1 MVWSDDK
8 VSFENSVISTFNKF
22 NNFQFEIIQAKEYH
36 TEIIRI
42 IRDCAILL
50 DFSAISVLFWK
61 DQENNTQKNVA
72 H

>member
-42 IRDCAILL
+42 IRDCAI